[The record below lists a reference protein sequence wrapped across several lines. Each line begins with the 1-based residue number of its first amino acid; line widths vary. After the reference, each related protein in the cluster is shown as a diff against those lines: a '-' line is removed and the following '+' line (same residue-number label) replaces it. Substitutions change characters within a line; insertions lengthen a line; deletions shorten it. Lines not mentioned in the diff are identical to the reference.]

1 MRCPYCRQGET
12 KVIDSRA
19 SQHFMIRRRREC
31 LNPACHRRFTTYERV
46 EQPPLMVVK
55 KDQSRDP
62 FDREKLRAG
71 IERAC
76 WKRPV
81 SPEQIEGLVSAVEA
95 ECQENFDGEVAS
107 RFIGD
112 YVIDALREIDEVAQ
126 LRFASVYRGFEDISD
141 FVEEA
146 EPSQREAAR
155 AERGVRSGST
165 PQNPR

>member
-31 LNPACHRRFTTYERV
+31 LNPDCHRRFTTYERV
-46 EQPPLMVVK
+46 EQPPLKVVK
-55 KDQSRDP
+55 KDQTRDP
-62 FDREKLRAG
+62 FDPDKLRAG
-71 IERAC
+71 IEKAC

-81 SPEQIEGLVSAVEA
+81 SQEQIESLVGAVEA
-95 ECQENFDGEVAS
+95 ECQENFDGEVSS

-146 EPSQREAAR
+146 EPGQREPGR
-155 AERGVRSGST
+155 SERGVRTT
-165 PQNPR
+165 PHSPR